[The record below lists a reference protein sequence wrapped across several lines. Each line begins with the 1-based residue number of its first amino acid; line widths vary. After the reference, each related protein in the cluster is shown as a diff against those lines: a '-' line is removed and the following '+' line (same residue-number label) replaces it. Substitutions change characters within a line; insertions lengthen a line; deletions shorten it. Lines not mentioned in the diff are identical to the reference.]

1 MSATAVTAATAVM
14 GLANSIADRRAEKK
28 RQKRL
33 EQYNIRQKNK
43 EAYLNSPVI
52 QKSRMKA
59 SGYNPNLITPNP
71 SDYSAGN
78 MAVPPTD
85 MGQTS
90 EMLSAG
96 QGVANAINTDKQT
109 DIAQQTADAQ
119 SKLQDLQS
127 RALAQTI
134 ITSPTLVRNY
144 VDSLPDKYL
153 IFNRASSKLGT
164 SDRYLAYNSAGSGA
178 MLEPVIA
185 ADGDVNT
192 RHATTVRKTLAQLR
206 REGFPIDK
214 ILSKFPNAK
223 DYTDESEFY
232 MLPLPFENQDFR
244 DELANVIQGK
254 TIIQG
259 QQDAEQTIEGKKQDN
274 RQKSVFNQDYA
285 QRLGNELNTALLT
298 YQNLLSTS
306 PHSRKEA
313 KSRAEL
319 MEFQSELSKVGL
331 TPSDNVDLRQMYAQ
345 IEIAQN
351 LGFLDK
357 ILNVSGRIKGIKK
370 LSELEQRQILFSIL
384 SDAKMLFSAF
394 QNKMPL
400 RNLFRDKK

>member
-43 EAYLNSPVI
+43 EAYLNSPVV
-52 QKSRMKA
+52 QKARMRA

-71 SDYSAGN
+71 SEYSAGS

-96 QGVANAINTDKQT
+96 QGVASAINADKQT
-109 DIAQQTADAQ
+109 DIAKQTADAQ
-119 SKLQDLQS
+119 SNLQDLQS

-144 VDSLPDKYL
+144 VNSLPDKYL
-153 IFNRASSKLGT
+153 IFNRASSKVGT
-164 SDRYLAYNSAGSGA
+164 SDRYLSYSSSGEGA
-178 MLEPVIA
+178 MISPVIDA
-185 ADGDVNT
+185 SGHVNSFPP
-192 RHATTVRKTLAQLR
+192 TTPTKTLAELR
-206 REGFPIDK
+206 KEGYPIDK
-214 ILSKFPNAK
+214 ILSNFPNAK
-223 DYTDESEFY
+223 SYTDDSEFY

-244 DELANVIQGK
+244 DELANAIQGK

-274 RQKSVFNQDYA
+274 RQKTVFNRDYA
-285 QRLGNELNTALLT
+285 KRLGNELDTALLT
-298 YQNLLSTS
+298 YQNLLATS
-306 PHSRKEA
+306 PHTRKEA
-313 KSRAEL
+313 KARAEL
-319 MEFQSELSKVGL
+319 MEFQSNLSKVGL

-345 IEIAQN
+345 IEIAQKI
-351 LGFLDK
+351 GFLDT
-357 ILNVSGRIKGIKK
+357 ILNVSGRVKGIDK
-370 LSELEQRQILFSIL
+370 LSEAEQRQILFSIL
-384 SDAKMLFSAF
+384 SDAKTLFSAF
-394 QNKMPL
+394 QKKMPL
-400 RNLFRDKK
+400 HNLFRDKK